1 MNDSERPM
9 QMREFCS
16 YKDAADYQLREWAAG
31 RPWHN
36 PWSPGADKP
45 DYTRL
50 GGECCPDFSC
60 CAPAMI
66 WAKER
71 RYAFVAANN
80 QQREGMLFGALSG
93 LAADHNA
100 YVIGDNNDQ

>member
-1 MNDSERPM
+1 
-9 QMREFCS
+9 
-16 YKDAADYQLREWAAG
+16 
-31 RPWHN
+31 
-36 PWSPGADKP
+36 
-45 DYTRL
+45 
-50 GGECCPDFSC
+50 
-60 CAPAMI
+60 MI